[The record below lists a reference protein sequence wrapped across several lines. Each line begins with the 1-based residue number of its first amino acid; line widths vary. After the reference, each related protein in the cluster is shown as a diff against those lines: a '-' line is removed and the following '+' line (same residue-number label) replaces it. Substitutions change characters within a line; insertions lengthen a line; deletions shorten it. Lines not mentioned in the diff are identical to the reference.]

1 MFNASTLTVFAV
13 VIIGSAIAMPTLI
26 KGFVRRGTGVKY
38 EQNFIIQRAPQYA
51 SLFNIALLAIAFLV
65 FNNII
70 KAPPL
75 MFFAFANNDADPIV
89 RAISWIGIPI
99 LISGM
104 IFMVGGWMSLGESFS
119 TDAEVLNDHKIKN
132 TGLLAY
138 VMHPAYSGI
147 IQCLLGASIASTS
160 VICVVWCLG
169 MVAPLWLNRAKYEE
183 RLLIENLGQPY
194 KEYADSMKWRRFVPK
209 FIPIGV

>member
-1 MFNASTLTVFAV
+1 MFNASTLAV
-13 VIIGSAIAMPTLI
+13 MAIVLIGGAISMPTLI

-51 SLFNIALLAIAFLV
+51 SLANIALLIISFMV

-70 KAPPL
+70 TVPPFQ
-75 MFFAFANNDADPIV
+75 FFAFAMNDADPTV
-89 RAISWIGIPI
+89 RMVSWLGVPI

-119 TDAEVLNDHKIKN
+119 TDAEVLNDHKVKN

-147 IQCLLGASIASTS
+147 IQCLLGASIAATS

-169 MVAPLWLNRAKYEE
+169 VVAPLWLKRAKYEE